1 VRRLRRAALVLV
13 ALVAAFA
20 AITWV
25 ALEQSGVAIVETHA
39 SDGSVRK
46 THVWTVEL
54 DGSLWLE
61 AGSPKNAWFADLG
74 RDPHL
79 RLSAAGESRDAV
91 AEIVP
96 EKSAEIRAALRAKYG
111 WRDAWI
117 QMLVNAN
124 RSTAV
129 RLRFSDPRS

>member
-1 VRRLRRAALVLV
+1 VRIALRLGLVLL
-13 ALVAAFA
+13 AACAAFA
-20 AITWV
+20 AITWL
-25 ALEQSGVAIVETHA
+25 ALEQSGVAVIETHA
-39 SDGSVRK
+39 PDGTLRA
-46 THVWTVEL
+46 THVWTVER
-54 DGSLWLE
+54 DGALWLE
-61 AGSPKNAWFADLG
+61 AGSPTNAWFADLT

-79 RLSAAGESRDAV
+79 RLRMDGATRDAV

-96 EKSAEIRAALRAKYG
+96 EKSAEIRAALHAKYG

-129 RLRFSDPRS
+129 RLTFPPS

>member
-1 VRRLRRAALVLV
+1 MRIALRLGLVLL
-13 ALVAAFA
+13 AACAAFA
-20 AITWV
+20 AITWL
-25 ALEQSGVAIVETHA
+25 ALESGGVAVVETHA
-39 SDGSVRK
+39 PDGTTRA
-46 THVWTVEL
+46 THVWTVEH
-54 DGSLWLE
+54 DGALWLE
-61 AGSPKNAWFADLG
+61 AGSPNNAWFADLR

-79 RLSAAGESRDAV
+79 RLRAEGATRDAV

-129 RLRFSDPRS
+129 RLTFPPS

>member
-1 VRRLRRAALVLV
+1 MRIARRIALVLL
-13 ALVAAFA
+13 ALGAAFA
-20 AITWV
+20 GITWL
-25 ALEQSGVAIVETHA
+25 ALEMGGVAVIETRAPDGTTHA
-39 SDGSVRK
+39 
-46 THVWTVEL
+46 THVWTVER
-54 DGSLWLE
+54 DGALWLE
-61 AGSPKNAWFADLG
+61 AGSPTNAWFADLT

-79 RLSAAGESRDAV
+79 RLRVGSTTRDAV

-129 RLRFSDPRS
+129 RVTFPPS

>member
-1 VRRLRRAALVLV
+1 MAVIETRAPDG
-13 ALVAAFA
+13 
-20 AITWV
+20 T
-25 ALEQSGVAIVETHA
+25 THA
-39 SDGSVRK
+39 
-46 THVWTVEL
+46 THVWTVER
-54 DGSLWLE
+54 DGALWLE
-61 AGSPKNAWFADLG
+61 AGSPTNAWFADLT

-79 RLSAAGESRDAV
+79 RLRMDGATRDAV

-96 EKSAEIRAALRAKYG
+96 EASAEIRAALRAKYG

-129 RLRFSDPRS
+129 RVTFPPS

>member
-1 VRRLRRAALVLV
+1 MRIALRIGLVLL
-13 ALVAAFA
+13 ALAAAFA
-20 AITWV
+20 GITWL
-25 ALEQSGVAIVETHA
+25 ALEQSGVAVIVTHA
-39 SDGSVRK
+39 RDGDARK
-46 THVWTVEL
+46 THVWSVEH
-54 DGSLWLE
+54 DGALWLE
-61 AGSPKNAWFADLG
+61 AGSPTNAWFADLT

-79 RLSAAGESRDAV
+79 RLTAEGTTRDAV

-111 WRDAWI
+111 WRDAWV

-129 RLRFSDPRS
+129 RLRD